1 MQIHPMMISGYGL
14 LELPFDEVVGRV
26 RQIDQRPD
34 LPQMHVIGT
43 TGAPADV
50 LAHLSIRTFPAT
62 RLALVKHG
70 GWTAFLTNARHG
82 SDFADHQR
90 WMGKWLNVRSL
101 RVVDRDARWWKRG
114 AFRERLS
121 YGARILEVFQ
131 ADGSALRSIALADD
145 GGRKVFETYGT
156 PFPVESSFAYGAP
169 RRKDRFTMD
178 NLHAVLRAVG
188 TAPLTEEAFL
198 TADTFALIEQP
209 IVNEAWR
216 ESVFAAAC
224 TLEEADD
231 PVRGYFNRGMNADAP
246 DVVIRCLERAI
257 ELDPSLEPSAR
268 EQLARARGMLKSV

>member
-1 MQIHPMMISGYGL
+1 MKIHPMMISGYGL
-14 LELPFDEVVGRV
+14 LELPFGEVVGRV

-34 LPQMHVIGT
+34 LPQMKVIAT
-43 TGAPADV
+43 TGAAADV
-50 LAHLSIRTFPAT
+50 LAHLSVRTFPAT

-70 GWTAFLTNARHG
+70 GWTALLTNATHG

-101 RVVDRDARWWKRG
+101 RVVDHDARWWKRG

-121 YGARILEVFQ
+121 YAARILEVFQ

-156 PFPVESSFAYGAP
+156 PFPVESSFAHDAP
-169 RRKDRFTMD
+169 RRKDRFTTD

-188 TAPLTEEAFL
+188 TVPLTEEAFL
-198 TADTFALIEQP
+198 TADTFALLEQP
-209 IVNEAWR
+209 IVDEAWR
-216 ESVFAAAC
+216 ERVAAAAC

-231 PVRGYFNRGMNADAP
+231 PVRGYFRRGMNAESP
-246 DVVIRCLERAI
+246 DMVVRCLERAI
-257 ELDPSLEPSAR
+257 ELDPSLEPAAR
-268 EQLARARGMLKSV
+268 NQLERARQMLKKA